1 LFDSCL
7 GHTRARRRL
16 LPSAIP
22 SVFFWTK
29 PASTS
34 TLSRRSRAARRL
46 SLDQSTANCDN
57 ASTSSSVDVAP
68 LVEQEV
74 EHEETVSAAS
84 CKSKQLDIA
93 IQTDTVTSACSYS
106 QTEDRLSAVP
116 IPTVP
121 FLSFENLQ
129 HDQDMLHYYT
139 GLETV
144 KKIMTVFYTLGPA
157 VYHLNYFHT
166 QTVTGI
172 TPLNQFILTLAKL
185 RQDLDYMPLSRLC
198 GISEFTARNIFITWI
213 NFCSR
218 QWSEINIW
226 PEKDLVQFYSP
237 TDFKVKFPTTRVI
250 VDGTEIPVQ
259 KPANPIAQR
268 CTFSTY
274 KNRNTVK
281 VLVGSTPGGLISY
294 LSPSIWWIDFR
305 QTDS

>member
-1 LFDSCL
+1 MK
-7 GHTRARRRL
+7 G
-16 LPSAIP
+16 
-22 SVFFWTK
+22 
-29 PASTS
+29 
-34 TLSRRSRAARRL
+34 
-46 SLDQSTANCDN
+46 
-57 ASTSSSVDVAP
+57 
-68 LVEQEV
+68 
-74 EHEETVSAAS
+74 VSAAS
-84 CKSKQLDIA
+84 CESKQLDIA

-106 QTEDRLSAVP
+106 QTENRLSAVP

-129 HDQDMLHYYT
+129 HDPDMLHYYT

-157 VYHLNYFHT
+157 VNHLNYFHT
-166 QTVTGI
+166 QTATGI

-185 RQDLDYMPLSRLC
+185 RQDLDYMPMSRLC

-226 PEKDLVQFYSP
+226 PEKNLVQFYSP
-237 TDFKVKFPTTRVI
+237 TDFKVKFRTKRVI

-259 KPANPIAQR
+259 KPANSIAQR

-294 LSPSIWWIDFR
+294 LSPAYGGSTSDRQIVERSRLVEMCDASDSIMADKGFNV
-305 QTDS
+305 QDLFAP

>member
-1 LFDSCL
+1 MK
-7 GHTRARRRL
+7 R
-16 LPSAIP
+16 
-22 SVFFWTK
+22 
-29 PASTS
+29 
-34 TLSRRSRAARRL
+34 
-46 SLDQSTANCDN
+46 
-57 ASTSSSVDVAP
+57 
-68 LVEQEV
+68 
-74 EHEETVSAAS
+74 VSAAS
-84 CKSKQLDIA
+84 CESKQLDIA

-157 VYHLNYFHT
+157 VNHLNYFHT

-268 CTFSTY
+268 CIFSTY

-294 LSPSIWWIDFR
+294 LSPAYGGYFCITLAEFASQFC
-305 QTDS
+305 